1 MTNNELDQLLK
12 SAPAPRR
19 PDEYWNDLPKR
30 VTAKIHWQAQKTGQS
45 AVAPLRTAMLLSYWG
60 LGLATACIVAGFI
73 SGLWRDH
80 ASRADAPQLAA
91 ARKYYDEIETLFPNQ
106 VQAIVFDRQGPHFI
120 LASKANVPS
129 SPPFYVKVCG
139 PKGCQ
144 GFVTFSGQQ
153 IQLNG
158 KNCEVL
164 ADEHGQVILVGDD
177 HVWSVNQSS
186 GPIHIDARPLAAVL

>member
-1 MTNNELDQLLK
+1 MTNNELDHLLN
-12 SAPAPRR
+12 SVPAPQR
-19 PDEYWNDLPKR
+19 PVEYWNDLPKR
-30 VTAKIHWQAQKTGQS
+30 VTAKIHWQSHKS
-45 AVAPLRTAMLLSYWG
+45 ESPLRKPFPMARIFAFWG
-60 LGLATACIVAGFI
+60 LALTAVCIGAGFI
-73 SGLWRDH
+73 GGLGRSH
-80 ASRADAPQLAA
+80 SFSADTPQLAE

-120 LASKANVPS
+120 LANKANVPS

-158 KNCEVL
+158 ENCEVL
-164 ADEHGQVILVGDD
+164 ADEHGQVILVGNNR
-177 HVWSVNQSS
+177 VWSGHQSS
-186 GPIHIDARPLAAVL
+186 GPIRVDARPLAALL

>member
-1 MTNNELDQLLK
+1 VTNNELDHLLK
-12 SAPAPRR
+12 SVPAPRR
-19 PDEYWNDLPKR
+19 PDEYWRDLPKR
-30 VTAKIHWQAQKTGQS
+30 VTAKIHWLAQKSELPAGR
-45 AVAPLRTAMLLSYWG
+45 PLRKARVLAYWG
-60 LGLATACIVAGFI
+60 LGLATVCIVAGFM
-73 SGLWRDH
+73 SGLWRGR
-80 ASRADAPQLAA
+80 ASSLDTPQMAE
-91 ARKYYDEIETLFPNQ
+91 ARKYYDEIEALFPNQ

-153 IQLNG
+153 IQFNG

-164 ADEHGQVILVGDD
+164 ADEHGQVILVGEDR
-177 HVWSVNQSS
+177 VWSGHQSS
-186 GPIHIDARPLAAVL
+186 GPIRIDARPLAVVL